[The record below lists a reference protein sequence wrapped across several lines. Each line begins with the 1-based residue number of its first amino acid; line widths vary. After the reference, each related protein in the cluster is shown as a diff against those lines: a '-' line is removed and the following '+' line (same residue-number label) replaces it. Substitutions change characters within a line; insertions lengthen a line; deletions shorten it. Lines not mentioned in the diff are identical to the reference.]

1 MSALFK
7 EGFELCCHPNC
18 DMCRAPLAHL
28 GFHMLCPSLP
38 LDLFLEHSLIK
49 VLSVFQGSLKN
60 YPFQVVFL
68 DLLST
73 KSSFSFLSKSQ
84 LLVYSSYLAC
94 IHSFTA
100 TLVALYLFVCMTSIL
115 YQMKNSSGVGTWV
128 VHLSVNYFFPLTFRC
143 KKRSTV
149 E

>member
-1 MSALFK
+1 MS
-7 EGFELCCHPNC
+7 CVVTQI
-18 DMCRAPLAHL
+18 DMCRALLAHL
-28 GFHMLCPSLP
+28 GFHMLCPSLL

-60 YPFQVVFL
+60 YPFQVVFP
-68 DLLST
+68 DLLNT

-100 TLVALYLFVCMTSIL
+100 TLVALYLFACKTSIL

-128 VHLSVNYFFPLTFRC
+128 VHLSVNYFFPSLSDA
-143 KKRSTV
+143 KKHQQ
-149 E
+149 